1 MFLSLCLNLIDRKTH
16 KQNQNNAIS
25 LIKTQ
30 NNILAKTRKKIEEV
44 QDSTSTLIK
53 DLDAKIEKVQ
63 GSTSTKDLDAL
74 NSKFDN
80 LINYLTTDFNLTND
94 FYNQVDNQWLPILH
108 LMI

>member
-25 LIKTQ
+25 LTKTQ

-44 QDSTSTLIK
+44 QDSTLTL
-53 DLDAKIEKVQ
+53 
-63 GSTSTKDLDAL
+63 TKELYAL